1 MKNLKENIRMPKVIW
16 NGKELSTNNTI
27 FQDIL
32 NGFDEA
38 CTSYNNERKSPKF
51 DNQKNY
57 YDYMDDSVNY
67 TFHKVGIDPI
77 KEKNKF
83 NYALDKWIMGI

>member
-1 MKNLKENIRMPKVIW
+1 MPKVIW

-38 CTSYNNERKSPKF
+38 CTSYNNEKKSPKF

-67 TFHKVGIDPI
+67 TFHKFGIDPI